1 MNPTTGLKSN
11 DRPDTKHIRVYR
23 SSFLSRSTIYTIT
36 IAFIIPPLFVVHF
49 SRWLLDQCRSLEF
62 NSLTATPVHVG
73 IWFWCYAVHYW
84 TIKLLYL
91 VMYEHTTTWSQQKI
105 ILRHNLYSMMQIDI
119 KKHQIIQ
126 SSDIYYI
133 VSEYQKY
140 FTECIQ
146 IVVSNYLLD
155 TGITIGT
162 WDFAI
167 NTFDFVYFSI
177 FLQVPTILPKYDKY
191 ISPYTALNLYRN
203 ITFSCWAIL
212 RSLRLIDIDFCSR
225 NIGSNNFFSTFK
237 MSLFISKKIYV
248 LWIVNL
254 KN

>member
-1 MNPTTGLKSN
+1 ML
-11 DRPDTKHIRVYR
+11 
-23 SSFLSRSTIYTIT
+23 
-36 IAFIIPPLFVVHF
+36 
-49 SRWLLDQCRSLEF
+49 
-62 NSLTATPVHVG
+62 
-73 IWFWCYAVHYW
+73 
-84 TIKLLYL
+84 
-91 VMYEHTTTWSQQKI
+91 
-105 ILRHNLYSMMQIDI
+105 QINI
-119 KKHQIIQ
+119 KKRQIIQ
-126 SSDIYYI
+126 STDIYSI

-140 FTECIQ
+140 FTEWIQ

-177 FLQVPTILPKYDKY
+177 FLQVPTILPKHDIY
-191 ISPYTALNLYRN
+191 ISTYTPFNLYRN

-212 RSLRLIDIDFCSR
+212 DIDFCSR
-225 NIGSNNFFSTFK
+225 NTGSNYLFSTFK